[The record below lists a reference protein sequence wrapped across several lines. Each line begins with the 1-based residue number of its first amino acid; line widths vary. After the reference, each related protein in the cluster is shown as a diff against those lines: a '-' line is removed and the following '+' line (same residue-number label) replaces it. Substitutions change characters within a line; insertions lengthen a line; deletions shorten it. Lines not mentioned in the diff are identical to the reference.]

1 MPVYSRRGPMTS
13 ISRLP
18 EHPGLAAYNDLA
30 GSLQLLGC
38 PHMGTFILA
47 GQPVPFRVLDGV
59 WVKAGR
65 FSWHHVDSSYLEQVR
80 LNWRKDTD
88 WRRRAAA
95 DHVIDLVQQALTAE
109 SSALWRLTLFQVGKL
124 LHTLDAPD
132 APPGKLR
139 AEALALGITEDE
151 VDLIAAAVKAARGG
165 PDPAAVEDLIAAQR
179 FSRLRR
185 AARLAES
192 LAPAARDHVLRACLD
207 EVRADNRHADTLLA
221 SGARLEDSGDLEKAA
236 ACYLR
241 AAAVTVDD
249 PRIGQALRRCG
260 PPPPRELEVQV
271 TGLCVRLSW
280 QPAEASAGAI
290 TYRVRRE
297 GEISPVADGP
307 DTCGTDHDPPTGPL
321 IAYQVVTVR
330 EGSVESV
337 PAVTDPFRVLPHAED
352 FLVTEQRGGVV
363 GRWRV
368 PPQAA
373 EVRVTRKLDEPE
385 GNGDPAQVHSGR
397 TGFRDSRVTAGAHY
411 LYQAICG
418 YQDTA
423 DGMAWSAGVTSSV
436 LVSQWPDPVTGLKVA
451 AGPEGNTIRL
461 QWMSPPAGEILVILG
476 ESAMPDEGSELSA
489 AETGPIGA
497 VAWRGVARQTGS
509 PMSCEIPAPG
519 AGVHHLAVVTVLG
532 HRAVIGPGRVID
544 SLEGF
549 HGLKAQRTGDSIR
562 LTWAWSR
569 SSPVTL
575 AAVRWEYTGEEQGTT
590 TPQRVTRD
598 SYHRRGFLISALEG
612 GYRFTVTPLSTISGS
627 VSVGPPATD
636 EVEPQYDLTYLI
648 IKTRRWW
655 RTGRV
660 TRLQVTGQPA
670 AALEFLLVARPG
682 TLRPTRMAQGDVVL
696 RASLTTVEAGY
707 PADYRIDLS
716 AVRPPYY
723 LLGFLAGPAAAQFR
737 LVHPSRTQLLVE
749 R

>member
-1 MPVYSRRGPMTS
+1 M
-13 ISRLP
+13 
-18 EHPGLAAYNDLA
+18 
-30 GSLQLLGC
+30 
-38 PHMGTFILA
+38 
-47 GQPVPFRVLDGV
+47 
-59 WVKAGR
+59 
-65 FSWHHVDSSYLEQVR
+65 
-80 LNWRKDTD
+80 
-88 WRRRAAA
+88 
-95 DHVIDLVQQALTAE
+95 IDLVQQALTAE

-151 VDLIAAAVKAARGG
+151 VDLIAAAVTAARGG

-249 PRIGQALRRCG
+249 PRIDQALRRCG

-337 PAVTDPFRVLPHAED
+337 PAVTDPFRVLPDVED

-368 PPQAA
+368 PSQAA

-385 GNGDPAQVHSGR
+385 GNGDPAQVHGGR

-411 LYQAICG
+411 LYQVICG

-497 VAWRGVARQTGS
+497 VAWRGVARQAGS

-549 HGLKAQRTGDSIR
+549 HGLEAQRTGDSIR

-670 AALEFLLVARPG
+670 TALEFLLVARPG

>member
-1 MPVYSRRGPMTS
+1 M
-13 ISRLP
+13 
-18 EHPGLAAYNDLA
+18 
-30 GSLQLLGC
+30 
-38 PHMGTFILA
+38 
-47 GQPVPFRVLDGV
+47 
-59 WVKAGR
+59 
-65 FSWHHVDSSYLEQVR
+65 
-80 LNWRKDTD
+80 
-88 WRRRAAA
+88 
-95 DHVIDLVQQALTAE
+95 
-109 SSALWRLTLFQVGKL
+109 
-124 LHTLDAPD
+124 
-132 APPGKLR
+132 
-139 AEALALGITEDE
+139 
-151 VDLIAAAVKAARGG
+151 
-165 PDPAAVEDLIAAQR
+165 
-179 FSRLRR
+179 
-185 AARLAES
+185 
-192 LAPAARDHVLRACLD
+192 
-207 EVRADNRHADTLLA
+207 
-221 SGARLEDSGDLEKAA
+221 
-236 ACYLR
+236 
-241 AAAVTVDD
+241 
-249 PRIGQALRRCG
+249 
-260 PPPPRELEVQV
+260 
-271 TGLCVRLSW
+271 
-280 QPAEASAGAI
+280 
-290 TYRVRRE
+290 
-297 GEISPVADGP
+297 
-307 DTCGTDHDPPTGPL
+307 
-321 IAYQVVTVR
+321 
-330 EGSVESV
+330 
-337 PAVTDPFRVLPHAED
+337 
-352 FLVTEQRGGVV
+352 
-363 GRWRV
+363 
-368 PPQAA
+368 
-373 EVRVTRKLDEPE
+373 
-385 GNGDPAQVHSGR
+385 
-397 TGFRDSRVTAGAHY
+397 
-411 LYQAICG
+411 
-418 YQDTA
+418 
-423 DGMAWSAGVTSSV
+423 TSSV

-497 VAWRGVARQTGS
+497 VAWRGVARQAGS

-549 HGLKAQRTGDSIR
+549 HGLEAQRTGDSIR

-696 RASLTTVEAGY
+696 RASVTTVEAGY

>member
-1 MPVYSRRGPMTS
+1 MTS

-18 EHPGLAAYNDLA
+18 EHPGLAAYGDLA

-38 PHMGTFILA
+38 PHMGTFVLA

-80 LNWRKDTD
+80 LSWRKDTD

-109 SSALWRLTLFQVGKL
+109 SSALWRLTLFQVRKL
-124 LHTLDAPD
+124 LHKLDVPD

-139 AEALALGITEDE
+139 AEALTLGITEDE
-151 VDLIAAAVKAARGG
+151 VDLITAAVRAARRG
-165 PDPAAVEDLIAAQR
+165 PDPAAVEELIAAQQL
-179 FSRLRR
+179 SRLRG

-192 LAPAARDHVLRACLD
+192 LAPVARDHVLRACLD

-241 AAAVTVDD
+241 AAAVTADD
-249 PRIGQALRRCG
+249 PQIGQALRRCG

-271 TGLCVRLSW
+271 TGRRVRLSW

-297 GEISPVADGP
+297 GEVSPVADGP
-307 DTCGTDHDPPTGPL
+307 DTCVTDPDPPAGPL
-321 IAYQVVTVR
+321 IAYRVVTVR

-337 PAVTDPFRVLPHAED
+337 PAVTDRFRILPDAED

-373 EVRVTRKLDEPE
+373 EVRVTRRPGEP
-385 GNGDPAQVHSGR
+385 GANGDPAQVHCGR
-397 TGFRDSRVTAGAHY
+397 TGFRDSGVTAGAHY
-411 LYQAICG
+411 LYQVICG
-418 YQDTA
+418 YRDTTG
-423 DGMAWSAGVTSSV
+423 GMAWSAGVTSSV
-436 LVSQWPDPVTGLKVA
+436 LVSQWPDPVTGLEVT

-476 ESAMPDEGSELSA
+476 RSAMPDEGSELAA
-489 AETGPIGA
+489 AEADPMGA
-497 VAWRGVARQTGS
+497 VAWRGVTRQAGS
-509 PMSCEIPAPG
+509 PMSCEIPVPG
-519 AGVHHLAVVTVLG
+519 TGVHHLAVVTVLG
-532 HRAVIGPGRVID
+532 HRALVGPGRVID

-549 HGLKAQRTGDSIR
+549 HGLEAQRTGDSIR

-575 AAVRWEYTGEEQGTT
+575 AAVRWEYTDGEHGTT
-590 TPQRVTRD
+590 TPQPVTRD
-598 SYHRRGFLISALEG
+598 SYHRRGFLISALDR

-627 VSVGPPATD
+627 VSVGPAATD
-636 EVEPQYDLTYLI
+636 EVEPQHDLTYLI
-648 IKTRRWW
+648 IKTRHWW

-660 TRLQVTGQPA
+660 ARLQVTGQPA
-670 AALEFLLVARPG
+670 AGLEFLLVARPG
-682 TLRPTRMAQGDVVL
+682 TLRPTRMEQGEMVV
-696 RASLTTVEAGY
+696 RVSLTTIDAGS

-723 LLGFLAGPAAAQFR
+723 LLGFLAGAAAAQFR